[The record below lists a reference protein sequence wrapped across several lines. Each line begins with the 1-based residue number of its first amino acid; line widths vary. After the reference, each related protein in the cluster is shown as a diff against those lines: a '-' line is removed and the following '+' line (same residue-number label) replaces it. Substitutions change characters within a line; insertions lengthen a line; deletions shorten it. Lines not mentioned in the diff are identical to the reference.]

1 MGVLDRLFK
10 NEGQNQSQEPNR
22 SEEIQKK
29 MTNLRDRIN
38 ARHHPGTHK
47 AKGATLDG
55 IPYGASHV
63 QEIEEALKN
72 NDGKKLDEIKERLLQ
87 EAKERCQRA

>member
-29 MTNLRDRIN
+29 
-38 ARHHPGTHK
+38 
-47 AKGATLDG
+47 
-55 IPYGASHV
+55 
-63 QEIEEALKN
+63 
-72 NDGKKLDEIKERLLQ
+72 NDQLER
-87 EAKERCQRA
+87 